1 MIKFRKK
8 KADKNIDKKSDVKQH
23 NEHKIEIVNVNK
35 IYDMGRE
42 SLHVLKDINFTVD
55 EGEFVAILGPSGS
68 GKSTQYNNTCRNRC
82 DNITWENDNIFKTFK
97 RRHY

>member
-35 IYDMGRE
+35 IYETSVDTFFIFL
-42 SLHVLKDINFTVD
+42 SINSFHNPPCS
-55 EGEFVAILGPSGS
+55 ER
-68 GKSTQYNNTCRNRC
+68 Y
-82 DNITWENDNIFKTFK
+82 
-97 RRHY
+97 

>member
-8 KADKNIDKKSDVKQH
+8 KADKDIDKKSDVKQ
-23 NEHKIEIVNVNK
+23 HKIEIVNVNK

-55 EGEFVAILGPSGS
+55 EGEFVAILGPSVPAS
-68 GKSTQYNNTCRNRC
+68 L
-82 DNITWENDNIFKTFK
+82 
-97 RRHY
+97 H